1 MARSELY
8 STCSIG
14 PAMVIVFKP
23 SHILSA
29 DMINEMHGSL
39 KDLAKQTRETR
50 FVLDFSRVG
59 YLSSSALGML
69 IGLQRDFAQRDCEMK
84 LVGINDENREVF
96 RITKLDRVFDIY
108 NDTQAALEAFRS
120 NE

>member
-8 STCSIG
+8 ATCSID

-29 DMINEMHGSL
+29 DIVNEMHDSL
-39 KDLAKQTRETR
+39 SDLARHARETR

-69 IGLQRDFAQRDCEMK
+69 IGLQRDFAKRDCQMK
-84 LVGINDENREVF
+84 LVGMSDENREIF

-108 NDTQAALEAFRS
+108 NDTQAALQAFRTDA
-120 NE
+120 

>member
-8 STCSIG
+8 STCSID
-14 PAMVIVFKP
+14 PAVVIVFKP
-23 SHILSA
+23 HEILSA
-29 DMINEMHGSL
+29 DVVGEMYSTL
-39 KDLAKQTRETR
+39 KDLARQARETK

-69 IGLQRDFAQRDCEMK
+69 IGLQRDFAQRDREMK
-84 LVGINDENREVF
+84 LAGINNENREVF

-108 NDTQAALEAFRS
+108 DDTQAALEAFRRH
-120 NE
+120 E